1 MKIKQT
7 IRKNLNDVLAFAVL
21 IVIGVIFCGQVTYAE
36 SISLTISGFDSGNNI
51 DFNFQGLT
59 SEPAKVKDLNLKV
72 VTDNASGYNLMI
84 ASAGDTTELVT
95 TDASNPGRIYSLTI
109 PKQAVAFNQK
119 EWGYSLDQTVFK
131 PIPQK
136 NTPEKIWNKDSATPA
151 TGDISGA
158 GLPKLSIAVRAGEDL
173 FGGTYRGGLVVT
185 AITNPRPKVAT
196 FKANPRAKR
205 YIAQGRYNIQFGNC
219 PSNSKVEF
227 KRSQVLD
234 TTKTTTNVADATSEV
249 PILIWSD
256 VDPAT
261 SVKTIY
267 WYSEANKVYAP
278 VSAIMLF
285 SRQSYFKSDAECFT
299 KIDLHDIDFSK
310 TEMIDSIFAQDSYN
324 SSPSSLGIS
333 VNEIEKINTVKNPEY
348 AFATTD
354 LTNIDAAKINF
365 TNTTNFE
372 GMFWG
377 ARAPHGF
384 NFINLRTNMVTSMRR
399 MFQSFWGPE
408 NFELPMFDTSNV
420 TDMFGMF
427 DSLNHVKNINISN
440 FNTENVTNMYSLFA
454 LSYDIETIDITNLNT
469 RKVRIMDTFF
479 YRNYQLKTI
488 YGPDRLDLTSLASS
502 VNMFEDCVRL
512 VGGNGTTYNPGYVG
526 NAGYAR
532 VDKPGLP
539 GYFTKKQP

>member
-1 MKIKQT
+1 MKIEQIIIGGLKSAFMV
-7 IRKNLNDVLAFAVL
+7 ILLAISVVFNT
-21 IVIGVIFCGQVTYAE
+21 QKTYAE

-51 DFNFQGLT
+51 DFNFQGLA
-59 SEPAKVKDLNLKV
+59 SEPAKVKDLDLKV
-72 VTDNASGYNLMI
+72 VTDNASGYNLTI
-84 ASAGDTTELVT
+84 ASAGDTTELAT
-95 TDASNPGRIYSLTI
+95 ADTSNPGRIYSLTT
-109 PKQAVAFNQK
+109 PKRAVAFNQK

-136 NTPEKIWNKDSATPA
+136 NAPEKIWNKDSATPA
-151 TGDISGA
+151 AGDISGA

-173 FGGTYRGGLVVT
+173 SGGAYKGGLVVT

-205 YIAQGRYNIQFGNC
+205 FIAQSRNNFGNC
-219 PSNSKVEF
+219 PLNNKVEF

-234 TTKTTTNVADATSEV
+234 TSKTTTNVADTNSDV

-256 VDPAT
+256 VDPVT

-267 WYSEANKVYAP
+267 WYSEADRVYAP
-278 VSAIMLF
+278 VNAIMLF
-285 SRQSYFKSDAECFT
+285 SRQSYFKNDAECFT

-310 TEMIDSIFAQDSYN
+310 TEMIDSIFAQDGYN
-324 SSPSSLGIS
+324 STPSSLGIS

-384 NFINLRTNMVTSMRR
+384 NFINLRTNRVTSMRR

-408 NFELPMFDTSNV
+408 NFELTLFDTSNV

-454 LSYDIETIDITNLNT
+454 LSYDIETIDMSNFNT
-469 RKVRIMDTFF
+469 KKVRIMDTFF
-479 YRNYQLKTI
+479 YRNYKLKTI
-488 YGPDRLDLTSLASS
+488 YGPDRFDLTSLASS

-512 VGGNGTTYNPGYVG
+512 VGGNGTTYNPGYIG

-532 VDKPGLP
+532 VDKPGVP

>member
-1 MKIKQT
+1 MKIEQI
-7 IRKNLNDVLAFAVL
+7 IRGGLKSAFMVILLAISVVFST
-21 IVIGVIFCGQVTYAE
+21 QKTYAE

-51 DFNFQGLT
+51 DFNFQGLA
-59 SEPAKVKDLNLKV
+59 SEPAKVKDLDLKV
-72 VTDNASGYNLMI
+72 VTDNVSGYNLTI
-84 ASAGDTTELVT
+84 ASAGDTTELAP
-95 TDASNPGRIYSLTI
+95 TDASNPGRIYSLTT

-136 NTPEKIWNKDSATPA
+136 NTPEKVWNKDSATPA

-173 FGGTYRGGLVVT
+173 LEGTYGGGLVVT

-205 YIAQGRYNIQFGNC
+205 YIAQGRAQFGNC
-219 PSNSKVEF
+219 PANNKVEF

-234 TTKTTTNVADATSEV
+234 TTKTTINVADATSEV

-267 WYSEANKVYAP
+267 WYSEADKVYAP

-310 TEMIDSIFAQDSYN
+310 TEMIDSIFAQDSMN
-324 SSPSSLGIS
+324 SSPSSLGVS
-333 VNEIEKINTVKNPEY
+333 VNEIEKINTVANPEY

-384 NFINLRTNMVTSMRR
+384 NFVNLR
-399 MFQSFWGPE
+399 Q
-408 NFELPMFDTSNV
+408 
-420 TDMFGMF
+420 
-427 DSLNHVKNINISN
+427 
-440 FNTENVTNMYSLFA
+440 
-454 LSYDIETIDITNLNT
+454 IE
-469 RKVRIMDTFF
+469 
-479 YRNYQLKTI
+479 
-488 YGPDRLDLTSLASS
+488 
-502 VNMFEDCVRL
+502 
-512 VGGNGTTYNPGYVG
+512 
-526 NAGYAR
+526 
-532 VDKPGLP
+532 
-539 GYFTKKQP
+539 